1 MSPRP
6 RTPRPRGRTG
16 PLSQEG
22 KKRSS
27 LNAVKHGLAV
37 PISHDVALSAE
48 AAALAHQIAGS
59 QAELLGIAL
68 EIAEA
73 ELAITSV
80 RRLRSEAIDTAL
92 RDPRYTS
99 SADAIKFFKMVASAV
114 MDQTRMSDAE
124 GLRDITAKRQ
134 ESRPER
140 HARILEDLAK
150 KLASFDRYERRALSS
165 RKFAI
170 RRFDSAAQVVGRG

>member
-1 MSPRP
+1 M
-6 RTPRPRGRTG
+6 
-16 PLSQEG
+16 
-22 KKRSS
+22 
-27 LNAVKHGLAV
+27 
-37 PISHDVALSAE
+37 
-48 AAALAHQIAGS
+48 ALA
-59 QAELLGIAL
+59 
-68 EIAEA
+68 IAEA
-73 ELAITSV
+73 ELAIMRV
-80 RRLRSEAIDTAL
+80 RRLRSEAINTAL
-92 RDPRYTS
+92 RDPHYMS
-99 SADAIKFFKMVASAV
+99 GADALKFFKMVARAV

-170 RRFDSAAQVVGRG
+170 RRFDSAAQRLVEERDDELPFSLQQFNHERAAR